1 MVYSFITV
9 RQNTG
14 NLDPER
20 AYLKKNGKVDVW
32 TQQIHQQQIKIIFY
46 CI

>member
-9 RQNTG
+9 RHNTG

-20 AYLKKNGKVDVW
+20 ASFEEKWKSRCLDTTN
-32 TQQIHQQQIKIIFY
+32 TSTAN
-46 CI
+46 